1 MVGTSTMIAV
11 CVTLC
16 VSLLLPIIVY
26 IVYGIKNKGKGVWT
40 AWLLGAAGFFVLQ
53 IVIRTPILNALAL
66 NQTFMTFA
74 TEHYVMYCF
83 ALALTAALFEVIG
96 RYVVAKLM
104 AKNLTYE
111 RSIAAGLG
119 HGGIESI
126 FIIGM
131 TYINNLVYI
140 MMINAGTFDTVVE
153 QTAALGVDTSS
164 LVAVK
169 EGLLSS
175 SPGLFLLAGYERIL
189 TIIAHVAL
197 SLVVCYFVSQK
208 KDVLGIVICTIC
220 HCIIDF
226 VAPMINGMASEYM
239 GNVLSTEVAYLVIYI
254 FLTVVA
260 VVSVFVI
267 RTIKNKFDRG
277 IF

>member
-1 MVGTSTMIAV
+1 M
-11 CVTLC
+11 
-16 VSLLLPIIVY
+16 
-26 IVYGIKNKGKGVWT
+26 
-40 AWLLGAAGFFVLQ
+40 LQ
-53 IVIRTPILNALAL
+53 IVIRTPILNVLAL

-169 EGLLSS
+169 ESLISS

-189 TIIAHVAL
+189 TMIVHVAL

-267 RTIKNKFDRG
+267 RTIKNKFDRR
-277 IF
+277 